1 MTTAL
6 SSQTVP
12 SLPVLNHENAPQNIN
27 GHARHDSL
35 EGPSRSAH
43 SESSGE
49 LLIMPHDNP
58 NRSLPTTRRSRTS
71 VEPNGSS
78 TQSSGGA
85 VASAGASTRPRAL
98 LQRANTDNNGRRRQ
112 TTASSESVEENWEM
126 RHGWEDQYTSSE
138 YLGLLSSVSSSP
150 IMSWS
155 IC

>member
-1 MTTAL
+1 MTTVL
-6 SSQTVP
+6 PPQTVP

-49 LLIMPHDNP
+49 LLTMPHDTP
-58 NRSLPTTRRSRTS
+58 NRSFPTPRRSRTS
-71 VEPNGSS
+71 VEQNGTS

-85 VASAGASTRPRAL
+85 VASAGTSDRPRA
-98 LQRANTDNNGRRRQ
+98 LQRANTDNNVRRRQ
-112 TTASSESVEENWEM
+112 TATSSEYVEENWEM

-138 YLGLLSSVSSSP
+138 YLGLLSSVSSSTTR
-150 IMSWS
+150 SKGN
-155 IC
+155 C